1 MQTAISAIL
10 PPPPPQRG
18 PAVAATLPPPR
29 GPLRRFSVDE
39 YHRLIECGILTDED
53 KVELLDGYVVLKI
66 PGNPP
71 HDSCLMVM
79 LETVRALTSA
89 GWSVRCQSAVTL
101 PTSEPEPD
109 LAVIRG
115 TSRDYLLHHP
125 GPSDCGLL
133 IEIAG
138 SSLSRDR
145 DEKGPIYAAA
155 GIGEYW
161 IVNLL
166 DRQIEVYSSPTTG
179 RPNAICA
186 VQRLFRPGD
195 TVPLILD
202 RTMVGQVAV
211 RDVLP

>member
-1 MQTAISAIL
+1 M
-10 PPPPPQRG
+10 
-18 PAVAATLPPPR
+18 
-29 GPLRRFSVDE
+29 
-39 YHRLIECGILTDED
+39 IECGILTDED
-53 KVELLDGYVVLKI
+53 KVELLDGYVMLKI

-71 HDSCLMVM
+71 HDSCVMVM
-79 LETVRALTSA
+79 EETVRALASA
-89 GWSVRCQSAVTL
+89 GWSVRCQSAITL

-109 LAVIRG
+109 LAVVRG
-115 TSRDYLLHHP
+115 THRDYLLHHP

-138 SSLSRDR
+138 SSLTRDR

-155 GIGEYW
+155 GIDEYW

-166 DRQIEVYSSPTTG
+166 DRQIEVYSNPTPG
-179 RPNAICA
+179 RPHAICA
-186 VQRLFRPGD
+186 VQRLFRYSE

-202 RTMVGQVAV
+202 GTIIGQIAV

>member
-1 MQTAISAIL
+1 MQTAISAIR
-10 PPPPPQRG
+10 PPPRPQRG
-18 PAVAATLPPPR
+18 PAVASTLTPPQ

-39 YHRLIECGILTDED
+39 YHRLIEGGILSDED
-53 KVELLDGYVVLKI
+53 QVELLDGYVVLKM
-66 PGNPP
+66 PGNRP
-71 HDSCLMVM
+71 HDSCLAVM
-79 LETVRALTSA
+79 LETVRALASA
-89 GWSVRCQSAVTL
+89 GWSVRCQSAVTM

-109 LAVIRG
+109 LAVVRG
-115 TSRDYLLHHP
+115 TVRDYVLHHP

-155 GIGEYW
+155 GIDEYW

-166 DRQIEVYSSPTTG
+166 DRQIEVYSNPTTG
-179 RPNAICA
+179 RPNVICA
-186 VQRLFRPGD
+186 VQRLFRYGD

-202 RTMVGQVAV
+202 GTIVGQVAV